1 MNAQFTV
8 FVSFHENNSILQIRF
23 FVAFP
28 ANASIQQR
36 AEKSNQLLLYALKV
50 LFHLHNDKLIQ
61 LVEEKCL
68 TPL

>member
-1 MNAQFTV
+1 LVAFPA
-8 FVSFHENNSILQIRF
+8 NNSILQISF